1 MAGFA
6 LILSGFALLAAVFA
20 WLVLTAPTTP
30 DAEAAPTARDASVQA
45 PVEAGGAPFT
55 PPASGVRLVAFCS
68 CCGELV
74 WFATTAELVT
84 HLRMHAE
91 PPEVARDIEAWEREV
106 QS

>member
-6 LILSGFALLAAVFA
+6 LILSGLALLAAVFA
-20 WLVLTAPTTP
+20 WLVLTAPV
-30 DAEAAPTARDASVQA
+30 AEADAPAGDASVQA

-55 PPASGVRLVAFCS
+55 PPASGVRRLVAFCS

-84 HLRMHAE
+84 HLRMHGE